1 MEHRFYLGIDL
12 DDQYA
17 VISSYELNKKE
28 PETFSAIAGSEIYQ
42 IPALITKKKG
52 IGQWFVGEEAV
63 RLAIAQGE
71 EANGRLLSRA
81 VGGEK
86 VFVDG
91 ETYPA
96 EELLTLY
103 LKKLIRLACG
113 PDRRWEPER
122 LVICMEKLSREATE
136 LFLSM
141 APKLGID
148 REKLQLLDR
157 KECFYYFAYH
167 QVPELSMHDVYLFDY
182 RREDIRCCRLY
193 KEKRTTPQ
201 LISLA
206 EEVRRMN
213 ADSRDENFLGILKDC
228 FRGHIVSSVYLTGDG
243 FDGDWMKQSVAFLCQ
258 GRRAFVGKNLYSKG
272 ACYAALC
279 SEQQENWDY
288 VYLGDNEMKVNV
300 SLKVR
305 NMGKAEFYTL
315 ISAGD
320 NWYET
325 QGMCEVILAGTPEI
339 DF

>member
-1 MEHRFYLGIDL
+1 
-12 DDQYA
+12 
-17 VISSYELNKKE
+17 
-28 PETFSAIAGSEIYQ
+28 
-42 IPALITKKKG
+42 
-52 IGQWFVGEEAV
+52 
-63 RLAIAQGE
+63 
-71 EANGRLLSRA
+71 
-81 VGGEK
+81 
-86 VFVDG
+86 
-91 ETYPA
+91 
-96 EELLTLY
+96 
-103 LKKLIRLACG
+103 
-113 PDRRWEPER
+113 
-122 LVICMEKLSREATE
+122 
-136 LFLSM
+136 M

-339 DF
+339 DFWLQPPGTREAKVEKLKASGSAGTPGQGNEASHHGKTGFGYKGLDPDPGSWIRGII

>member
-103 LKKLIRLACG
+103 LKKTDTTGMRPRQKMG
-113 PDRRWEPER
+113 SRNGWSS
-122 LVICMEKLSREATE
+122 VWKKLSREATE

-193 KEKRTTPQ
+193 KEKTHDAAADLAGGGSAPDECGQPGREFSWHSKGLLPRTYCLVGVP
-201 LISLA
+201 
-206 EEVRRMN
+206 
-213 ADSRDENFLGILKDC
+213 D
-228 FRGHIVSSVYLTGDG
+228 
-243 FDGDWMKQSVAFLCQ
+243 
-258 GRRAFVGKNLYSKG
+258 GRR
-272 ACYAALC
+272 
-279 SEQQENWDY
+279 
-288 VYLGDNEMKVNV
+288 
-300 SLKVR
+300 
-305 NMGKAEFYTL
+305 
-315 ISAGD
+315 I
-320 NWYET
+320 
-325 QGMCEVILAGTPEI
+325 
-339 DF
+339 